1 MRKQFLVLIIAALSA
16 VVGCKKEG
24 ENNPSAPGS
33 AKLLK
38 RIIETEGG
46 VTTTHSLTYD
56 GNKRLTSMQSSDNSE
71 TINFTYD
78 NQGNVIK
85 MEDKEEDVRNVFEFT
100 YNNGLP
106 VSGSFK
112 SYENA
117 GTPNETLSEN
127 YTLAYTVANGLVTK
141 MKMTVPADPG
151 NGQQGYELEY
161 TLSYTNGNMTKVEA
175 GGIAPFSASFVYG
188 NKKPVYPAVFKY
200 ALDPA
205 GYTSLFLA
213 KNELLSVAYDFPGTE
228 FDNTVTNQYTYDA
241 QGYVLTANDGQTQT
255 KFEYE

>member
-1 MRKQFLVLIIAALSA
+1 MRKQFFILIIAALST
-16 VVGCKKEG
+16 VVGCKKES
-24 ENNPSAPGS
+24 ENNPSTPGS

-46 VTTTHSLTYD
+46 VTTTRNFVYD
-56 GNKRLTSMQSSDNSE
+56 ANKRLMSMQSSDNSE
-71 TINFTYD
+71 TINLTYD

-117 GTPNETLSEN
+117 GTPNETLSGS

-141 MKMTVPADPG
+141 MKMTVPDDPAT
-151 NGQQGYELEY
+151 GQQGYDLEY
-161 TLSYTNGNMTKVEA
+161 TLSYTNGNLSKIEA
-175 GGIAPFSASFVYG
+175 GGLAPFSASFVYG
-188 NKKPVYPAVFKY
+188 NKKPVYPAIFKY

-205 GYTSLFLA
+205 GYSSLFLA
-213 KNELLSVAYDFPGTE
+213 KNEILSITYNFPGTE
-228 FDNTVTNQYTYDA
+228 LDNTITNQYTYDA
-241 QGYVLTANDGQTQT
+241 QGYVLTANDGETQS